1 VIGLAVAFVGT
12 QLLSSLLYEV
22 SPTDP
27 LTFVV
32 TSVILAM
39 VAFAATY
46 VPARRAARLDP
57 IRLLRQE

>member
-1 VIGLAVAFVGT
+1 LAVAFVVT
-12 QLLSSLLYEV
+12 RLLSSLLYEV

-27 LTFVV
+27 LTFAA
-32 TSVILAM
+32 TSVILAV

-46 VPARRAARLDP
+46 VPAQRGSRLDP